1 MATLKQI
8 EANRL
13 NAQKSTGPRT
23 DAGKV
28 ASAQNARK
36 HGCYSTYLVLEGQ
49 DQEQYD
55 QLLDE
60 FMRDLQP
67 RDIRERNLVE
77 MMAVEWWH
85 LGQCE
90 FMRSHIYPD
99 QYRRTRR
106 YTKQWQE
113 ISSEHRLQLVA
124 EHFSTGCL
132 KDMLHLSQLKDRVN
146 RNYHKASREFDKL
159 RDDRLRR
166 QAEPLPEA
174 EPCLTAPAP
183 DVLPI
188 PLENI
193 PTESIP
199 APETVELPAH
209 QPAGRIIP
217 LPPQSVPTG
226 IPRTS
231 QALCPSVH
239 AGEPETPP
247 IGTSG
252 SPKAGNR
259 HAATSCHTT
268 PLKEP
273 FLHVQSE
280 IPKSV
285 KHPSSPRSV
294 MSAHF
299 S

>member
-1 MATLKQI
+1 
-8 EANRL
+8 
-13 NAQKSTGPRT
+13 
-23 DAGKV
+23 
-28 ASAQNARK
+28 
-36 HGCYSTYLVLEGQ
+36 
-49 DQEQYD
+49 
-55 QLLDE
+55 
-60 FMRDLQP
+60 
-67 RDIRERNLVE
+67 

-90 FMRSHIYPD
+90 FMRWHIYSD
-99 QYRRTRR
+99 QYKRTRR
-106 YTKQWQE
+106 YTEQWQE

-124 EHFSTGCL
+124 QGFSTGCL

-174 EPCLTAPAP
+174 EPCLTAPTP

-188 PLENI
+188 QPENI

-199 APETVELPAH
+199 APETVELPAP
-209 QPAGRIIP
+209 Q

-226 IPRTS
+226 IPRSS
-231 QALCPSVH
+231 QVPCPSAD
-239 AGEPETPP
+239 AGEL
-247 IGTSG
+247 GTSG

-285 KHPSSPRSV
+285 KPSSPWV
-294 MSAHF
+294 GDVGAL
-299 S
+299 